1 MTRLTRLGFAY
12 NPTIPAAIDL
22 LERARRWSDEAGVER
37 WDVAAADPERLI
49 AGLPGTDVLV
59 VLGGDGTLLRAAH
72 AVASAEADVPILGV
86 NLGKVGFLSKAEA
99 HELERVLSRVQEG
112 DYELEDRM
120 VLEARVLP
128 GGREGGDRSYVALND
143 AAIVRAREARVVRLE
158 VSIDGSH
165 LATYVADGVIVA
177 TPTGSTGYSF
187 SAGGPILD
195 PTSRNLVVT
204 SVAAYLSAVRS
215 VVVGPRHT
223 VRVQV
228 LAAFDVL
235 VSIDGHH
242 DVLLN
247 VGDVV
252 EVRARQR
259 PLRFVEPRGAP
270 AFWDLLREKAQ
281 MLPS

>member
-1 MTRLTRLGFAY
+1 MRLGFAF
-12 NPTIPAAIDL
+12 NPTIPAALDL
-22 LERARRWSDEAGVER
+22 RERARRWCDETHVDWWEVTAGDAEQ
-37 WDVAAADPERLI
+37 LI
-49 AGLPGTDVLV
+49 ASLPGTDVLV

-72 AVASAEADVPILGV
+72 SVAIAEADVPILGV

-99 HELERVLSRVQEG
+99 HELERVLARVMSG
-112 DYELEDRM
+112 DYDLEDRM
-120 VLEARVLP
+120 ALEARVLP
-128 GGREGGDRSYVALND
+128 GGREEGARSFVALND

-158 VSIDGSH
+158 VTIDGSH

-235 VSIDGHH
+235 VSIDGHE

-252 EVRARQR
+252 EVRARER
-259 PLRFVEPRGAP
+259 PVRFVEPRGAL

-281 MLPS
+281 LLPS

>member
-1 MTRLTRLGFAY
+1 MRFGFAF
-12 NPTIPAAIDL
+12 NPTIPATIEL
-22 LERARRWSDEAGVER
+22 RERAHAWCDQTGVER
-37 WDVAAADPERLI
+37 WDAAAGDSGAVE
-49 AGLPGTDVLV
+49 AGLPGTEVLV

-72 AVASAEADVPILGV
+72 AVAVAQSDVPILGV
-86 NLGKVGFLSKAEA
+86 NLGKVGFLSKASADEL
-99 HELERVLSRVQEG
+99 EGVLERVRQG
-112 DYELEDRM
+112 DFGIEDRM
-120 VLEARVLP
+120 ALEARVLP
-128 GGREGGDRSYVALND
+128 GGQEQGAQLFVALND
-143 AAIVRAREARVVRLE
+143 AAIVRASQARVVRLE
-158 VSIDGSH
+158 VSVDGSH
-165 LATYVADGVIVA
+165 VTTLTADGVIVA

-204 SVAAYLSAVRS
+204 SVAAYLSAIRS
-215 VVVGPRHT
+215 VVVGPKHT

-235 VSIDGHH
+235 VSIDGHE

-259 PLRFVEPRGAP
+259 SVRFVEPRGGP

-281 MLPS
+281 LLPS

>member
-1 MTRLTRLGFAY
+1 MRLGFAV
-12 NPTIPAAIDL
+12 NPTIPAALDL
-22 LERARRWSDEAGVER
+22 RERARRWCDEAHVER
-37 WDVAAADPERLI
+37 WDVAAEDSQRLI
-49 AGLPGTDVLV
+49 EGLHGTDVLV

-72 AVASAEADVPILGV
+72 AVAAAEADVPILGV

-99 HELERVLSRVQEG
+99 HELERVLARVLDR
-112 DYELEDRM
+112 DYVLEDRM
-120 VLEARVLP
+120 VLEVRVLT
-128 GGREGGDRSYVALND
+128 GGRETGGLSFVALND

-158 VSIDGSH
+158 VTIDGSH

-215 VVVGPRHT
+215 VVVGPQHT

-228 LAAFDVL
+228 LAAIDIL
-235 VSIDGHH
+235 VSIDGHE
-242 DVLLN
+242 DVMLS

-252 EVRARQR
+252 EVRARRR
-259 PLRFVEPRGAP
+259 PVRFVEPRGAP

-281 MLPS
+281 LLPS

>member
-1 MTRLTRLGFAY
+1 MRLGLAY
-12 NPTIPAAIDL
+12 NPTIPAALDL
-22 LERARRWSDEAGVER
+22 LDRARAWCDEAGVAR
-37 WDVAAADPERLI
+37 WEAPAGDGDALK
-49 AGLPGTDVLV
+49 AGLAGSDVLV

-72 AVASAEADVPILGV
+72 AVAIAEADVPMLGI

-99 HELERVLSRVQEG
+99 HELERVLGRVRAG
-112 DYELEDRM
+112 DYTLEERM
-120 VLEARVLP
+120 VLEARVL
-128 GGREGGDRSYVALND
+128 REGRPEGASTFVALND

-158 VSIDGSH
+158 VTIDGSH

-204 SVAAYLSAVRS
+204 SVAAYLSAIRS
-215 VVVGPRHT
+215 VVVSPRHT

-235 VSIDGHH
+235 VSIDGHE
-242 DVLLN
+242 DVMLA

-259 PLRFVEPRGAP
+259 PIRLVEPRGAP
-270 AFWDLLREKAQ
+270 AFWDLLREKARL
-281 MLPS
+281 LPS

>member
-1 MTRLTRLGFAY
+1 MRLGFAF
-12 NPTIPAAIDL
+12 NPTIPATLDL
-22 LERARRWSDEAGVER
+22 RERARAWCDEMGVEH
-37 WDVAAADPERLI
+37 WDAAAGDTGAVI
-49 AGLPGTDVLV
+49 GGLPGTDVLV

-72 AVASAEADVPILGV
+72 AVAVAEADVPILGI
-86 NLGKVGFLSKAEA
+86 NLGKVGFLSKAA
-99 HELERVLSRVQEG
+99 ARDLERVLGRVRDG
-112 DYELEDRM
+112 DFTLEDRM

-128 GGREGGDRSYVALND
+128 GGREDGARAFVALND

-158 VSIDGSH
+158 VTIDGSH
-165 LATYVADGVIVA
+165 LATYIADGVIVA

-204 SVAAYLSAVRS
+204 GVAAYLSAIRS
-215 VVVGPRHT
+215 VVVSPRHT

-228 LAAFDVL
+228 LAAYDVL
-235 VSIDGHH
+235 VSIDGHE

-259 PLRFVEPRGAP
+259 PVRFVEPRGAT

-281 MLPS
+281 LLPS

>member
-1 MTRLTRLGFAY
+1 MRLGFAF

-22 LERARRWSDEAGVER
+22 LERAKRWCDDAGVAY
-37 WDVAAADPERLI
+37 WDAAAGDAAAVVGSL
-49 AGLPGTDVLV
+49 AGTDVLV

-72 AVASAEADVPILGV
+72 AVAVAEADVPILGV

-99 HELERVLSRVQEG
+99 HELERVLGRVQEG
-112 DYELEDRM
+112 DYEIEDRM
-120 VLEARVLP
+120 VLEARVLRA
-128 GGREGGDRSYVALND
+128 GSREREHTLVALND

-158 VSIDGSH
+158 VTIDGSH
-165 LATYVADGVIVA
+165 LATYIADGVIVA

-204 SVAAYLSAVRS
+204 SVAAYLSAIRS
-215 VVVGPRHT
+215 VVVGPQHT
-223 VRVQV
+223 VRIQV

-235 VSIDGHH
+235 VSIDGHE
-242 DVLLN
+242 DQLLS

-252 EVRARQR
+252 EVRARER
-259 PLRFVEPRGAP
+259 PVRFVEPRGAP

-281 MLPS
+281 LLPS

>member
-1 MTRLTRLGFAY
+1 MRLGFAF
-12 NPTIPAAIDL
+12 NPTIPAALDL
-22 LERARRWSDEAGVER
+22 RERARRWCDETHVDW
-37 WDVAAADPERLI
+37 WDVTAGDAERLI
-49 AGLPGTDVLV
+49 RSLPGTDVLV

-72 AVASAEADVPILGV
+72 SVAVAEADVPILGV

-99 HELERVLSRVQEG
+99 HELERVLARVMAG

-120 VLEARVLP
+120 ALEARVLP
-128 GGREGGDRSYVALND
+128 AGREEGARAFVALND

-158 VSIDGSH
+158 VTIDGSH

-235 VSIDGHH
+235 VSIDGHE

-252 EVRARQR
+252 EVRARER
-259 PLRFVEPRGAP
+259 PVRFVEPRGAP

-281 MLPS
+281 LLPS

>member
-1 MTRLTRLGFAY
+1 MRLGFAV
-12 NPTIPAAIDL
+12 NPTIPAALDL
-22 LERARRWSDEAGVER
+22 RERARRWCDEAHVER
-37 WDVAAADPERLI
+37 WDVAAEDSQRLI
-49 AGLPGTDVLV
+49 EGLHGTDVLV

-72 AVASAEADVPILGV
+72 AVAAAEADVPILGV

-99 HELERVLSRVQEG
+99 HELERVLARVLDR
-112 DYELEDRM
+112 DYVLEDRM
-120 VLEARVLP
+120 VLEVRVLT
-128 GGREGGDRSYVALND
+128 GGSETDGLSFVALND

-158 VSIDGSH
+158 VTIDGSH

-215 VVVGPRHT
+215 VVVGPQHT

-228 LAAFDVL
+228 LAAIDIL
-235 VSIDGHH
+235 VSIDGHE
-242 DVLLN
+242 DVMLS

-252 EVRARQR
+252 EVRARRR
-259 PLRFVEPRGAP
+259 PVRFVEPRGAP

-281 MLPS
+281 LLPS

>member
-1 MTRLTRLGFAY
+1 MRLGLAF

-22 LERARRWSDEAGVER
+22 RERARRWCDEMHIEH
-37 WDVAAADPERLI
+37 WDAAAGDSDGVA
-49 AGLPGTDVLV
+49 AGLPGTDALV
-59 VLGGDGTLLRAAH
+59 VLGGDGTMLRAAH
-72 AVASAEADVPILGV
+72 AVAVVEADVPILGV

-99 HELERVLSRVQEG
+99 HDLERVLGRIHDG
-112 DYELEDRM
+112 DYAIEDRM
-120 VLEARVLP
+120 VLEARVLR
-128 GGREGGDRSYVALND
+128 GGRENGERPYVALND

-158 VSIDGSH
+158 VTIDGSH
-165 LATYVADGVIVA
+165 LATYIADGVIIA

-204 SVAAYLSAVRS
+204 AVAAYLSAIRS

-235 VSIDGHH
+235 VSIDGHE

-252 EVRARQR
+252 EVRSRQR
-259 PLRFVEPRGAP
+259 PLRFLEPRGAP

-281 MLPS
+281 LLPS

>member
-1 MTRLTRLGFAY
+1 MRLGLAY
-12 NPTIPAAIDL
+12 NPTIPAALDL
-22 LERARRWSDEAGVER
+22 LERARAWCDGAGVER
-37 WDVAAADPERLI
+37 WEAPAEDGDALA
-49 AGLPGTDVLV
+49 AGLGGSDVLV

-72 AVASAEADVPILGV
+72 AVALSEADVPMLGI

-99 HELERVLSRVQEG
+99 HELERVLGRVLEG
-112 DYELEDRM
+112 DYTLEERM
-120 VLEARVLP
+120 ALEARVLR
-128 GGREGGDRSYVALND
+128 GGGHDDVRTFVALND

-158 VSIDGSH
+158 VTIDGSH
-165 LATYVADGVIVA
+165 LATYIADGVIIA

-204 SVAAYLSAVRS
+204 SVAAYLSAIRS
-215 VVVGPRHT
+215 VVVSPRHT

-235 VSIDGHH
+235 VSIDGHE
-242 DVLLN
+242 DVMLA

-259 PLRFVEPRGAP
+259 PVRFVEPRGAL
-270 AFWDLLREKAQ
+270 AFWDLLREKGRL
-281 MLPS
+281 LPS

>member
-1 MTRLTRLGFAY
+1 MTRLARLGFAY

-158 VSIDGSH
+158 V
-165 LATYVADGVIVA
+165 
-177 TPTGSTGYSF
+177 
-187 SAGGPILD
+187 
-195 PTSRNLVVT
+195 
-204 SVAAYLSAVRS
+204 
-215 VVVGPRHT
+215 
-223 VRVQV
+223 
-228 LAAFDVL
+228 
-235 VSIDGHH
+235 
-242 DVLLN
+242 
-247 VGDVV
+247 
-252 EVRARQR
+252 
-259 PLRFVEPRGAP
+259 
-270 AFWDLLREKAQ
+270 
-281 MLPS
+281 

>member
-1 MTRLTRLGFAY
+1 MRIGFAF
-12 NPTIPAAIDL
+12 NPTIPAAVTL
-22 LERARRWSDEAGVER
+22 LDRAHAWCAEAGAES
-37 WDVAAADPERLI
+37 WDAPAGEAGAVVAS
-49 AGLPGTDVLV
+49 LPDTDALV

-72 AVASAEADVPILGV
+72 AVAVAASDVPILGV

-99 HELERVLSRVQEG
+99 HELERVLGQVRDG
-112 DYELEDRM
+112 DYEVEDRM
-120 VLEARVLP
+120 ALDARVLRA
-128 GGREGGDRSYVALND
+128 GREDGERTFVALND

-158 VSIDGSH
+158 VSVDDSH
-165 LATYVADGVIVA
+165 LATFIADGVIVA

-204 SVAAYLSAVRS
+204 SVAAYLSAIRS

-235 VSIDGHH
+235 LSIDGHE
-242 DVLLN
+242 DLVLG

-252 EVRARQR
+252 EVRARAR
-259 PLRFVEPRGAP
+259 PVRFIEPRGAA

-281 MLPS
+281 LLPS

>member
-1 MTRLTRLGFAY
+1 MRLGFAF
-12 NPTIPAAIDL
+12 NPTIPATLDL
-22 LERARRWSDEAGVER
+22 RERAHAWCDEMGVER
-37 WDVAAADPERLI
+37 WDAAAGDGEALV

-72 AVASAEADVPILGV
+72 AVAVAEADVPILGV

-99 HELERVLSRVQEG
+99 HELERVLGRVRDG

-128 GGREGGDRSYVALND
+128 AGREEGARSFVALND

-158 VSIDGSH
+158 VTIDGSH
-165 LATYVADGVIVA
+165 VATYIADGVIVA

-204 SVAAYLSAVRS
+204 SVAAYLSAIRS

-228 LAAFDVL
+228 LAAFDIL
-235 VSIDGHH
+235 VSIDGHE
-242 DVLLN
+242 DVMLN

-259 PLRFVEPRGAP
+259 PVRFVEPRGAP

-281 MLPS
+281 LLPS